1 MNAMNHSFS
10 HVVRHRRSM
19 REFLPQTVP
28 TALLQNVLEDA
39 QQSPSNCNTQPW
51 QVHIVSGAKR
61 DELAAALMAADDAGQ
76 FTPDYYFDMTE
87 YPQLYAERAQASAKA
102 RYDAIKVTREDRE
115 GRAKAM
121 RFNLDFFGAP
131 HVALLF
137 MPALGDSVRVASDMG
152 MYGQTFLLSLTAHGL
167 AGIPQTLLGMYA
179 DTVREVLGIDPG
191 MKMLFGIS
199 FGYADRTA
207 TANDMVVGRIPVSQ
221 SVTFHG

>member
-1 MNAMNHSFS
+1 MI
-10 HVVRHRRSM
+10 
-19 REFLPQTVP
+19 
-28 TALLQNVLEDA
+28 QNVLEEA

-61 DELAAALMAADDAGQ
+61 DELATALKAADDAGQ

-87 YPQLYAERAQASAKA
+87 YPQLYAERAQSSAKA

-121 RFNLDFFGAP
+121 RLNLDFFGAP

-179 DTVREVLGIDPG
+179 DTVREVLGIDSG